1 MAQVTRFGIWTVLI
15 DDQNSK
21 PIIRSFQ
28 QAKTIPPQKKTLDH
42 FAWKRKLFHLT
53 FELQM
58 GSV

>member
-28 QAKTIPPQKKTLDH
+28 QAKTIPPQKK
-42 FAWKRKLFHLT
+42 HLT
-53 FELQM
+53 ILLERGNF
-58 GSV
+58 ST